1 MKLMKKTL
9 ALFTSALTMI
19 MASFNAM
26 AYSDVSN
33 SSTAY
38 EAIETLSVLDIL
50 TGFEDNTFKPED
62 KVTRAQMAAIICRAS
77 GYNYGETA
85 TQGSTSF
92 TDVPVGHWAIAYIE
106 MAESM
111 GIINGYGEG
120 LFGPEDEVTYD
131 QAVKMIVCALGY
143 QKKAEAM
150 VKEGINP
157 FPSAYNAIANQKG
170 ITNGVAKTAGGASR
184 ATIAELVY
192 NALTVNLMDQTSFGT
207 DIEFKEVKDQSLL
220 YTKLNA
226 LKVKAK
232 ISSVSFDNTTD
243 FVDITITEED
253 AVAKEDGVNFVG
265 NNKVRKGNVNL
276 VNAQGLEVN
285 AIIDYSDSSDPKLLA
300 IFPIT
305 KNSTELVIA
314 ADLIKGIEDNRVVYY
329 KNTNSNTVSKS
340 VKFAENII
348 VYFNAQTTNIETASD
363 FQKIYL
369 NSGKT
374 ANDKSYK
381 FIINNKNVIDT
392 IFIENAISFVVG
404 RINYY
409 DFEIYRDSTNT
420 FNSPLTSFYGDYK
433 LPLDLNTED
442 NENISY
448 DIYNTKGESLKF
460 DDIRTGDVLTVSQSV
475 ENGITYYEIIVSTG
489 DLVEGIITEIR
500 TEKVKN
506 SEKEYK
512 VYTIDGNDY
521 VINGYED
528 ASELEAGVSGSFQL
542 TANNEIIAY
551 ELDKTIKN
559 YGIVIATGPANSN
572 FDKGSRAQIVTS
584 DGVIK
589 TYDFATKVYIDS
601 NDPINT
607 DADTVPSEVTAL
619 EHKVIRY
626 ELNSSNEI
634 KKVSTSINDADVK
647 YDTIETNSKYAAATG
662 KLDGKYFTDNT
673 KIVAIPSEDKEAEKD
688 AYSFV
693 SINSLTD
700 EEIYTGHVIYN
711 IDTKEVIFAFITNL
725 ITKPAFDSIPMVI
738 TSKATVSVD
747 DSIRTKITGYIG
759 HKEVSYV
766 IADEE
771 EVTKFD
777 SENKAVGNIVDV
789 DENDVIQFA
798 TNANDEIVAYRYLA
812 NWDGSAY
819 TFASVVAANDY
830 NVDDDVYGCGIKGK
844 AIKVASKYIE
854 LDTANGNVDAFYN
867 PDNTVYVYGKTYSKG
882 ETTSFDALRTFNDYE
897 NKTIDEVIDDIVYIY
912 SYDGKNILNFVFD
925 VNSDNK

>member
-9 ALFTSALTMI
+9 ALFTSALIMI
-19 MASFNAM
+19 MASFNVM
-26 AYSDVSN
+26 AYSNVPN

-92 TDVPVGHWAIAYIE
+92 TDVPVGHWATAYIE

-150 VKEGINP
+150 VKEGQNP
-157 FPSAYNAIANQKG
+157 FPTAYNAIANQKG

-243 FVDITITEED
+243 FVDIEITEED

-265 NNKVRKGNVNL
+265 NKKVRKGNVNL

-300 IFPIT
+300 MFPIT
-305 KNSTELVIA
+305 KNISELTISS
-314 ADLIKGIEDNRVVYY
+314 DLIKGIENNRVIYY
-329 KNTNSNTVSKS
+329 KNANSNTESKT
-340 VKFAENII
+340 VVFANTIT
-348 VYFNAQTTNIETASD
+348 VYFNAQKTDIVNVND
-363 FQKIYL
+363 FADYL
-369 NSGKT
+369 KD
-374 ANDKSYK
+374 AVNDKSYK
-381 FIINNKNVIDT
+381 FVTNNANKIDT
-392 IFIENAISFVVG
+392 IFIENSISFVVG
-404 RINYY
+404 RINSY

-420 FNSPLTSFYGDYK
+420 FNSPLTSFYGEYK

-460 DDIRTGDVLTVSQSV
+460 DDIKTGDVLTVSQSV

-500 TEKVKN
+500 TEKIKN
-506 SEKEYK
+506 SGKEYT

-521 VINGYED
+521 VINGYIKD
-528 ASELEAGVSGSFQL
+528 ASGLEAGVSGSFQL

-601 NDPINT
+601 NNPINT
-607 DADTVPSEVTAL
+607 DTASVPSEIKAL
-619 EHKVIRY
+619 DNQVIRY
-626 ELNSSNEI
+626 ELNSSKEI
-634 KKVSTSINDADVK
+634 KKISTSINDADVK
-647 YDTIETNSKYAAATG
+647 YNTIAADSKYAAATG

-673 KIVAIPSEDKEAEKD
+673 KIVAIPSEDKKAEKD

-725 ITKPAFDSIPMVI
+725 ITKPAFDSIPIVI
-738 TSKATVSVD
+738 TSKAIVSVD
-747 DSIRTKITGYIG
+747 DSTRTKITGYVG

-777 SENKAVGNIVDV
+777 KENKPISNSIDIS
-789 DENDVIQFA
+789 ENDVIQYA
-798 TNANDEIVAYRYLA
+798 VNANDEIVAYRYLMD
-812 NWDGSAY
+812 WDNTTKTYNMVESN
-819 TFASVVAANDY
+819 TY
-830 NVDDDVYGCGIKGK
+830 NVDDDVYGCGISGK

-854 LDTANGNVDAFYN
+854 LYTTNGNVDAFYN
-867 PDNTVYVYGKTYSKG
+867 PDNTVYVYGENYSKV

-897 NKTIDEVIDDIVYIY
+897 DKAIDEVIDDIVYIY